1 MDKDFYTDEFEQ
13 FLKSKADQH
22 RLYPSEMV
30 WKKINRT
37 LHPTK
42 SGLIVAALFLLFL
55 LTGDQILRLQAG
67 IDKNE
72 LSGSIIKNDE
82 IAATDFLQQIRAG
95 LNLTQNKSTV
105 HIFNQPIYSNSI
117 NIYKWLNSY
126 DYVANSSLPKV
137 IADKLPIAQRITS
150 AFSTRFSDLPP
161 LNAIA
166 ASYVAIPENEVGKV
180 VINNNYTDVATSM
193 NPTSIKAIRNNNSVT
208 PAVAAKPIINIEP
221 QKSSVAIISTPAS
234 YASVKIPIAAE
245 KKHLQLQYYFAPTI
259 SFRKLEDPS
268 SKSTSSQDLPLASN
282 HLDVNKFV
290 NHSPTIGLE
299 AGSAMLFPITKNISL
314 KAGLQL
320 NMNGYNVSAYTY
332 SREKATIALNT
343 PGNND
348 TIRAFTS
355 IRNMNGYSQEI
366 LQNRYFQVSVPVGV
380 DVKIIGDHRLQ
391 LNAAGTFQPF
401 YIMAHSTYL
410 LSNDYNNYV
419 KEHSLVRR
427 FNYAANLE
435 TYISYTGANGLKF
448 QMGPQFRYQLK
459 STYSDKYP
467 IHEYLM
473 EYSIKF
479 GIIKTLK

>member
-1 MDKDFYTDEFEQ
+1 MDRDFYTDEFEQ

-55 LTGDQILRLQAG
+55 FTGDQIMRLQT
-67 IDKNE
+67 DKNE

-95 LNLTQNKSTV
+95 LNLTQSKTTV
-105 HIFNQPIYSNSI
+105 HILNQPIYSNNI

-126 DYVANSSLPKV
+126 NYVANSGLPKV

-150 AFSTRFSDLPP
+150 SFSTRFSDLPP
-161 LNAIA
+161 INAIA
-166 ASYVAIPENEVGKV
+166 ANYVAIPESEVGKV
-180 VINNNYTDVATSM
+180 VINNYNDASMAMNATAVKGISS
-193 NPTSIKAIRNNNSVT
+193 NKTAA
-208 PAVAAKPIINIEP
+208 PAVTVRPIISVEP
-221 QKSSVAIISTPAS
+221 KQPSSTITITPAS
-234 YASVKIPIAAE
+234 YASVKIPLTAE

-268 SKSTSSQDLPLASN
+268 SKSTSSQNLPLASN

-299 AGSAMLFPITKNISL
+299 AGSALLFPITKNISL

-366 LQNRYFQVSVPVGV
+366 LQNRYFQLSAPVGI
-380 DVKIIGDHRLQ
+380 DAKIIGDHRLQ
-391 LNAAGTFQPF
+391 LNVAGTFQPF
-401 YIMAHSTYL
+401 YVMAHSTYL

-435 TYISYTGANGLKF
+435 TYISYTGANGLRF
-448 QMGPQFRYQLK
+448 QLGPQFRYQLK

-479 GIIKTLK
+479 GIMKTLK

>member
-1 MDKDFYTDEFEQ
+1 MDKDFYTDELEQ

-22 RLYPSEMV
+22 RLYPSELV

-55 LTGDQILRLQAG
+55 FTGDQIVRFQTST
-67 IDKNE
+67 NE
-72 LSGSIIKNDE
+72 LSGSLLKNDDV
-82 IAATDFLQQIRAG
+82 AANNFLQQIRAG
-95 LNLTQNKSTV
+95 LNLTQNRTSV
-105 HIFNQPIYSNSI
+105 HLFNQPIYSNNI

-126 DYVANSSLPKV
+126 NYLENSTLPKV
-137 IADKLPIAQRITS
+137 IADKLPVAQRITS
-150 AFSTRFSDLPP
+150 SFSTRFSDLPAI
-161 LNAIA
+161 NAIA
-166 ASYVAIPENEVGKV
+166 DSRNVIPENEVGKV
-180 VINNNYTDVATSM
+180 FINNYVDVDMTMNATA
-193 NPTSIKAIRNNNSVT
+193 IKNISSNKPAA
-208 PAVAAKPIINIEP
+208 PAVTAKPIVVVEP
-221 QKSSVAIISTPAS
+221 KKSLSITTKPAA
-234 YASVKIPIAAE
+234 YASVKVPKVEE
-245 KKHLQLQYYFAPTI
+245 KKHLQLQYYFSPSI
-259 SFRKLEDPS
+259 SFRKLEDPAKAS
-268 SKSTSSQDLPLASN
+268 SNQDLPLASN
-282 HLDVNKFV
+282 HLDVNRFV

-299 AGSAMLFPITKNISL
+299 AGSAVLFPITKNISL

-320 NMNGYNVSAYTY
+320 NMNGYNISAFTF

-343 PGNND
+343 GGNIND
-348 TIRAFTS
+348 TIAAFTS
-355 IRNMNGYSQEI
+355 IRNMSGYSQEI

-391 LNAAGTFQPF
+391 LNVAGTFQPF
-401 YIMAHSTYL
+401 YVMAHSTYL

-427 FNYAANLE
+427 FNYAASLE
-435 TYISYTGANGLKF
+435 TYISYTGASGLKF
-448 QMGPQFRYQLK
+448 QLGPQFRYQLK

>member
-1 MDKDFYTDEFEQ
+1 MDRDFYTDDFEQ

-22 RLYPSEMV
+22 RLYPSELV

-55 LTGDQILRLQAG
+55 FTGDQILRVAS
-67 IDKNE
+67 DKNE

-105 HIFNQPIYSNSI
+105 HIFNQPIYSNNI

-126 DYVANSSLPKV
+126 NYVANSALPKV

-150 AFSTRFSDLPP
+150 SFSTRFSDLPP

-166 ASYVAIPENEVGKV
+166 AKYVAIPENEVGKV
-180 VINNNYTDVATSM
+180 FIVDNADTRVVMNAT
-193 NPTSIKAIRNNNSVT
+193 TVKAIAGNKPAM
-208 PAVAAKPIINIEP
+208 PAVIAKPIITVEP
-221 QKSSVAIISTPAS
+221 KKSSVAITMPTS
-234 YASVKIPIAAE
+234 YASVKIPKIAE
-245 KKHLQLQYYFAPTI
+245 QKHLQLQYYFSPTI

-268 SKSTSSQDLPLASN
+268 SKSSSSQDLPLASN

-299 AGSAMLFPITKNISL
+299 AGSALLIPITKNISL

-332 SREKATIALNT
+332 SREKAMIALNS

-355 IRNMNGYSQEI
+355 IRNLSGYSQEI
-366 LQNRYFQVSVPVGV
+366 LQNRYFQLSVPVGI

-401 YIMAHSTYL
+401 YVMAHSTYL

-435 TYISYTGANGLKF
+435 TYVSYTGANGLKF
-448 QMGPQFRYQLK
+448 QLGPQFRYQLK

-467 IHEYLM
+467 IHEYLV
-473 EYSIKF
+473 EYGIKF

>member
-1 MDKDFYTDEFEQ
+1 MDRDFYTDEFEQ

-22 RLYPSEMV
+22 RLYPSELV

-42 SGLIVAALFLLFL
+42 SGLIIAALLFL
-55 LTGDQILRLQAG
+55 FLFTGDQILRLQTAT
-67 IDKNE
+67 DKNE

-95 LNLTQNKSTV
+95 LNLTQSKTTV

-126 DYVANSSLPKV
+126 NYVANSPLPKV

-150 AFSTRFSDLPP
+150 SFSTRFSDLPP

-166 ASYVAIPENEVGKV
+166 AKYVAIPENEEGKV
-180 VINNNYTDVATSM
+180 FINNYNDVSVAMNAT
-193 NPTSIKAIRNNNSVT
+193 TVKAISNNKPVE
-208 PAVAAKPIINIEP
+208 PAIEAKPIINVEP
-221 QKSSVAIISTPAS
+221 KKSSASIITTPAT
-234 YASVKIPIAAE
+234 YASVKIPIATE

-299 AGSAMLFPITKNISL
+299 AGSALLFPLTKNISL

-355 IRNMNGYSQEI
+355 IRNMNGYSQEV
-366 LQNRYFQVSVPVGV
+366 LQNRYFELSMPVGI
-380 DVKIIGDHRLQ
+380 DAKIIGDHRLQ
-391 LNAAGTFQPF
+391 LNVAGTIQPF
-401 YIMAHSTYL
+401 YVMAHSTYL

-435 TYISYTGANGLKF
+435 TYISYTGANGLRF
-448 QMGPQFRYQLK
+448 QLGPQFRYQLK

-467 IHEYLM
+467 IHEYM
-473 EYSIKF
+473 IEYGIKF
-479 GIIKTLK
+479 GIMKTLK

>member
-1 MDKDFYTDEFEQ
+1 MDRDFYTDEFEQ

-55 LTGDQILRLQAG
+55 FTGDQILRVQT
-67 IDKNE
+67 DTNE

-82 IAATDFLQQIRAG
+82 IAANDFLQQIRAG
-95 LNLTQNKSTV
+95 LNLTQNRNTV
-105 HIFNQPIYSNSI
+105 HIFNQPIYSNNI
-117 NIYKWLNSY
+117 NIYKWLNGY
-126 DYVANSSLPKV
+126 NYVANSALPKV

-150 AFSTRFSDLPP
+150 SFSTRFSDLPP

-180 VINNNYTDVATSM
+180 FINDNTETRVAMNASVVKLIANNKPVA
-193 NPTSIKAIRNNNSVT
+193 
-208 PAVAAKPIINIEP
+208 PAVAAKPIIAVEP
-221 QKSSVAIISTPAS
+221 KKSSPAITTPVVS
-234 YASVKIPIAAE
+234 YASVKIPKISE
-245 KKHLQLQYYFAPTI
+245 PKHLQLQYYFAPTI

-299 AGSAMLFPITKNISL
+299 AGSALLFPVTKNISI

-332 SREKATIALNT
+332 SREKATIALTT
-343 PGNND
+343 PGNIND

-366 LQNRYFQVSVPVGV
+366 LQNRYFQLSMPVGI

-401 YIMAHSTYL
+401 YVMAHSTYL

-435 TYISYTGANGLKF
+435 TYVSYTGANGLKF
-448 QMGPQFRYQLK
+448 QLGPQFRYQLK
-459 STYSDKYP
+459 STYSDRYP

-479 GIIKTLK
+479 GIIKTLR